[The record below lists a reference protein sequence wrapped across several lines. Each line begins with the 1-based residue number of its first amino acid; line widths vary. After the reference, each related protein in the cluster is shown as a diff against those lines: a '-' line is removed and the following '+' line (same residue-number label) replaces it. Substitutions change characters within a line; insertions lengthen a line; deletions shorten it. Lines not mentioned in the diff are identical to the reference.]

1 MKIQVYTTHW
11 CSDCMRAKSFL
22 KENGIKFEETDIEQ
36 DEQAMQ
42 LVMDKNDGKRS
53 VPTFDIDGK
62 FFGNPPI
69 PELARIVGV
78 SI

>member
-42 LVMDKNDGKRS
+42 LVMAKNDGKRS